1 MVTQWEVARACG
13 LDVSS
18 VNKILNRR
26 VGPKFRKE
34 TVRLVFKV
42 AKQLGYRFSA
52 TSRGALLRMFKELFH
67 EALPDAHYASL
78 LQLPEE
84 RVRAIRRT
92 VGA

>member
-26 VGPKFRKE
+26 VGPVFRKT

-42 AKQLGYRFSA
+42 AKQMGYRFSN

-67 EALPDAHYASL
+67 EGLPDHHYASIL
-78 LQLPEE
+78 AVPEE
-84 RVRAIRRT
+84 RVRLIRKT